1 MKTQL
6 LEDIG
11 QSATLSLVP
20 SGRVLDSTLHNVV
33 QDVVQSRPAKPR
45 SAFGVWRQKPEGEPV
60 VTAAME
66 VRHVVSE
73 AVNDAASS
81 PAEPTLG
88 AHIAPAFQGPVFDF
102 TPPAHPTPALD
113 PFTPEPTRLERSGR
127 RYLLWGACVLA
138 GALVIQGG
146 LWLYEER
153 NDASALVADE
163 QKAEPQVDKVV
174 KRRAIAVKEFTLG
187 PDGEVNVAP
196 VAAASS
202 PSPVPTPAPIVPA
215 LVLLETQPA
224 PDVKV
229 EAAPA
234 PAADPKV
241 FKAPA
246 APKTVAALPK
256 PVRQVERAQFVRV
269 ARPIRAKV
277 ERAPIAEKKVA
288 ADLPNAAMLK
298 ACKEH
303 GYQAAQC
310 VKRACS
316 VTKYG
321 FVCRGK

>member
-20 SGRVLDSTLHNVV
+20 SGRVLDSTLHTVV
-33 QDVVQSRPAKPR
+33 QDVVQPRPAKPR

-60 VTAAME
+60 VPAAME
-66 VRHVVSE
+66 VQHVASE

-81 PAEPTLG
+81 SPEPTLG

-102 TPPAHPTPALD
+102 TPPTHPTPALD
-113 PFTPEPTRLERSGR
+113 PFTPAPTRLERSGR

-146 LWLYEER
+146 MWLYEER
-153 NDASALVADE
+153 LDASALVANE

-187 PDGEVNVAP
+187 PDGEVSVAP
-196 VAAASS
+196 VAPASL
-202 PSPVPTPAPIVPA
+202 PSPVPTPAPIVPP
-215 LVLLETQPA
+215 LVLLEAQPA

-234 PAADPKV
+234 ADPKV
-241 FKAPA
+241 IKAPA

-256 PVRQVERAQFVRV
+256 RVRQAERAQLVRV
-269 ARPIRAKV
+269 AQPIRANV
-277 ERAPIAEKKVA
+277 ERAPVAEKKVA
-288 ADLPNAAMLK
+288 AVSPDAAMLK

-310 VKRACS
+310 VRRACS